1 MIVKST
7 FSNLVRAEDGS
18 YSTAYGPF
26 VLKSALQPIFQQ
38 LEGGLLDIDAFE
50 GLVRPFRDDE
60 PVAPGQFFPLVAP
73 KDIAD
78 VDSILRTIHILN
90 TGRLN
95 RARAKI
101 FVNFHPGLFRNPQDM
116 RHEVDRIRIA
126 ANEAGMGAERIVC
139 EISEKAGEDAPVLQ
153 HFIESLREIGF
164 RIAIDEYGA
173 GDSDLE
179 RVKLLKPDYVK
190 FEAAWVRDFLDNSAG
205 FALLNVIVRQFVDA
219 GIQPVFEGLEEIWQ
233 VDLCAELSVPLL
245 QGYALSRPE
254 LAPTSFD
261 LRFPELLLP
270 LDEPVAREPALGS
283 VMFESPRFGET
294 ERRSEARAV
303 RPVRAFGKRQF

>member
-26 VLKSALQPIFQQ
+26 VLKSALQPIFHQH
-38 LEGGLLDIDAFE
+38 EGGLLDIGAFE
-50 GLVRPFRDDE
+50 GFVRPFRDDE
-60 PVAPGQFFPLVAP
+60 PVAPKQFFPLVAQR
-73 KDIAD
+73 DIAD

-90 TGRLN
+90 TGRLQ

-116 RHEVDRIRIA
+116 RHEVDRMRIA
-126 ANEAGMGAERIVC
+126 ANEAGMGPDRIVC
-139 EISEKAGEDAPVLQ
+139 EISEKAGDDAPVLL
-153 HFIESLREIGF
+153 HFVDSLRDIGF

-205 FALLNVIVRQFVDA
+205 FALLNVIVRQFIDA
-219 GIQPVFEGLEEIWQ
+219 GTQPVFEGLEEIWQ
-233 VDLCAELSVPLL
+233 VDLCAELQVPLL
-245 QGYALSRPE
+245 QGYAMARPE

-261 LRFPELLLP
+261 LRFPELVLP
-270 LDEPVAREPALGS
+270 LEEPVAREPARGS
-283 VMFESPRFGET
+283 MVFEPPRFGET
-294 ERRSEARAV
+294 ERRSDLRAAK
-303 RPVRAFGKRQF
+303 PARAFGKRQF